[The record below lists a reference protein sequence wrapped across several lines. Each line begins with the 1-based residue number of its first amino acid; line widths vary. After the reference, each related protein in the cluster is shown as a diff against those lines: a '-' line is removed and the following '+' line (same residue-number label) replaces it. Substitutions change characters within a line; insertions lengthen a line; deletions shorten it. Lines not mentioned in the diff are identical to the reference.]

1 MSKPL
6 AVIAACILLA
16 GCANSTRSENP
27 PTGQAL
33 TPPAS
38 ETGSSPTPSSQ
49 ATPPPTSIGEE
60 PTEDH
65 NGGSLV
71 GLPDCNWQDLGIT
84 LDFTKQAHTPEGEM
98 TGVRENGFVA
108 SNSTGQDCV
117 VRDAPQVK
125 LIDGSGHMMWP
136 AFLNVQPAEPLPW
149 VLPDGFSVLF
159 YFQIQDNLFAICP
172 QTAEKVETARF
183 AFSNGTVINVPVR
196 KDGCTGR
203 TDDCVWACADDPA
216 LPKVDMTMSLV
227 Q

>member
-1 MSKPL
+1 MGIGVAVPL
-6 AVIAACILLA
+6 RDIETVSNHLCYKQLRCPNLWPRLSLVIA
-16 GCANSTRSENP
+16 
-27 PTGQAL
+27 Q
-33 TPPAS
+33 
-38 ETGSSPTPSSQ
+38 
-49 ATPPPTSIGEE
+49 GELF
-60 PTEDH
+60 D
-65 NGGSLV
+65 
-71 GLPDCNWQDLGIT
+71 
-84 LDFTKQAHTPEGEM
+84 
-98 TGVRENGFVA
+98 
-108 SNSTGQDCV
+108 V
-117 VRDAPQVK
+117 VRNPAIMNHAASQVK

-159 YFQIQDNLFAICP
+159 YFQIQDDLFAICP

-216 LPKVDMTMSLV
+216 LPKVDMTMRLV